1 MEAAGYLLEKRY
13 EWRSPSDRDCMLDD
27 PTSYREY
34 HPVKVGIGL
43 QGIGVTMILLTT
55 LHLFRYNYARGIHAD
70 VFSIYKL
77 ERIYAFSFH
86 PSVYMHMK

>member
-1 MEAAGYLLEKRY
+1 
-13 EWRSPSDRDCMLDD
+13 MLDD

-55 LHLFRYNYARGIHAD
+55 LHLFRYNEITVHCKIKGLFNSIDGREG
-70 VFSIYKL
+70 VFK
-77 ERIYAFSFH
+77 
-86 PSVYMHMK
+86 